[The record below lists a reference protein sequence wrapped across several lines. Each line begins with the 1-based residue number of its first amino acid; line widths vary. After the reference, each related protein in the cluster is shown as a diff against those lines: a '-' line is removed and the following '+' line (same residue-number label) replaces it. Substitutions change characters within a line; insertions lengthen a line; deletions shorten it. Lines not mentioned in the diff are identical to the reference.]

1 MQPTALTGWKPC
13 FDSVPPF
20 DHVELG
26 GMASGTVDE
35 IFAGLEQKT
44 MKWRSYFPVYQEL
57 LQPFVGKP
65 VTIVEIGILNGGS
78 LFMWRE
84 FLGPQA
90 RIIGI
95 DNNPNAKRMEQHG
108 FEIFVGDQA
117 DEVFWA
123 EFFAEVGNID
133 VLIDDGGHTNKQQIT
148 TVESALG
155 HINDGGV
162 ILIEDTHTSYMK
174 HFGNP
179 SKFSFM
185 NFAYRVGDAIQAR
198 SPITER
204 IAANRFERSVWSVT
218 VFESMVCFRVNR
230 ALCQPSEIVEAGSG
244 EIGAVDHRNANH
256 WDPVA
261 AWPAIAARVGT
272 ERMGKAVKKVRG
284 IALRAQMWA
293 ENQRLRKYFEG

>member
-1 MQPTALTGWKPC
+1 
-13 FDSVPPF
+13 
-20 DHVELG
+20 
-26 GMASGTVDE
+26 MASRTIAE

-90 RIIGI
+90 RIIGV
-95 DNNPNAKRMEQHG
+95 DNNPNAKRMEAHG
-108 FEIFVGDQA
+108 FEIFIGDQA
-117 DEVFWA
+117 DAAFWA
-123 EFFAEVGNID
+123 DFFAKVGPID
-133 VLIDDGGHTNKQQIT
+133 VLIDDGGHTNRQQIT
-148 TVESALG
+148 TVESA
-155 HINDGGV
+155 IDNVRDGGLV
-162 ILIEDTHTSYMK
+162 LIEDTHTSYMK

-179 SKFSFM
+179 SRFSFM

-198 SPITER
+198 CPITER
-204 IAANRFERSVWSVT
+204 IGANRFAGAVWSVT

-230 ALCQPSEIVEAGSG
+230 ALCQMSEIVEAGHD

-256 WDPVA
+256 WDPVK
-261 AWPAIAARVGT
+261 AWPTLAARIGSD
-272 ERMGKAVKKVRG
+272 RMAKAVKKMRG
-284 IALRAQMWA
+284 VSLRAQMWL
-293 ENQRLRKYFEG
+293 ENRRLRRHFES